1 MLNRHMKRALI
12 GLPILL
18 FIILNTYL
26 FLLNESLFAS
36 EKPYDLTKIE
46 QRDLRETIEAAGM
59 FIPKEI
65 QEFYYEPHRGNI
77 EEVLVEEGEEIS
89 SGTEILKYQ
98 TTDIENQIT
107 ALENEID
114 ELETEKDHYE
124 DRETILQEQIRS
136 ESNKEEEEKNES
148 TIFMLEQQ
156 EADAAYQ
163 ADRVDS
169 LISSKESEISLLESR
184 LDEKVVKSNV
194 AGTVKKVNRNAASSD
209 QPLVVISS
217 EDNVLVRAY
226 LSEDE
231 VVLLREGDEVAVS
244 SPRGEDR
251 KGQIVKIGT
260 PDEENEDLKFP
271 VDIEVETEAENR
283 APVGSTVNIT
293 FKPVAVED
301 AIAVKHE
308 WVVHDDGEDLVLVVK
323 NDHIDKRKISVGFE
337 NETYKE
343 VTKGLKAG
351 ETIVMKP
358 NVLLVDDMEIETKD
372 TGKKKKDNNGEPS
385 TDDQNGEEP
394 AGGEN
399 PATDSNDPE
408 IGPDSSEG
416 DSDSV
421 ELDTENDGTE

>member
-1 MLNRHMKRALI
+1 MKRALI

-36 EKPYDLTKIE
+36 EKPYDVTKIE
-46 QRDLRETIEAAGM
+46 QRDLRETIEATGM
-59 FIPKEI
+59 VVPKET
-65 QEFYYEPHRGNI
+65 QEFYYESHRGNI
-77 EEVLVEEGEEIS
+77 EEVLVEEGDEIS
-89 SGTEILKYQ
+89 AGTEILKYQ
-98 TTDIENQIT
+98 TSDIDSQIT

-114 ELETEKDHYE
+114 ELETEKDYYE
-124 DRETILQEQIRS
+124 DRETILQGQIRT

-148 TIFMLEQQ
+148 NIFMLEHQK
-156 EADAAYQ
+156 ADAAYQ

-169 LISSKESEISLLESR
+169 LISSKESEISLLESQ

-209 QPLVVISS
+209 QPMVIISS
-217 EDNVLVRAY
+217 EDNVIVRAY

-260 PDEENEDLKFP
+260 PDEEKEDLKFP
-271 VDIEVETEAENR
+271 VDIEVEPEAENR

-293 FKPVAVED
+293 VKPVAVED
-301 AIAVKHE
+301 AVAVKHE
-308 WVVHDDGEDLVLVVK
+308 WIVHDDGEDFVLVVN
-323 NDHIDKRKISVGFE
+323 NDYIDKRKVNFGFE
-337 NETYKE
+337 NETYIE
-343 VTKGLKAG
+343 VTKGLKAE
-351 ETIVMKP
+351 ETIVMNP

-372 TGKKKKDNNGEPS
+372 TGKKKNDHNEEPS
-385 TDDQNGEEP
+385 SDDQNGEDP
-394 AGGEN
+394 ADGEN
-399 PATDSNDPE
+399 PATDSNDAE
-408 IGPDSSEG
+408 IGSDSSED

-421 ELDTENDGTE
+421 ELDTEDDGTE

>member
-36 EKPYDLTKIE
+36 EKPYDVTKIE
-46 QRDLRETIEAAGM
+46 QHDLRETIEAAGM
-59 FIPKEI
+59 VIPKET

-98 TTDIENQIT
+98 TSDIENQIT
-107 ALENEID
+107 TLENEID
-114 ELETEKDHYE
+114 ELETEKDYYE
-124 DRETILQEQIRS
+124 DRETILQGQIRT

-148 TIFMLEQQ
+148 NIFMLEQQ
-156 EADAAYQ
+156 KADAAYQ

-194 AGTVKKVNRNAASSD
+194 AGTVKKVNRNATSSD

-217 EDNVLVRAY
+217 EDNVIVRAY

-231 VVLLREGDEVAVS
+231 VVLLREGDEVTVS

-251 KGQIVKIGT
+251 KGQIAKIGT
-260 PDEENEDLKFP
+260 PDEEKEDLKFP
-271 VDIEVETEAENR
+271 VDIEVEAESENR
-283 APVGSTVNIT
+283 ALVGSTVNIT
-293 FKPVAVED
+293 VKPVAVEG
-301 AIAVKHE
+301 AVAVKHD
-308 WVVHDDGEDLVLVVK
+308 WIVHDDGEDFVLVVK
-323 NDHIDKRKISVGFE
+323 NDYIDKRKVSFGFE

-343 VTKGLKAG
+343 VTKGLKAE

-372 TGKKKKDNNGEPS
+372 TGKKKKSDSKVKPDSDEQKGEGS
-385 TDDQNGEEP
+385 TE
-394 AGGEN
+394 EN
-399 PATDSNDPE
+399 PESAVE
-408 IGPDSSEG
+408 IEDE
-416 DSDSV
+416 D
-421 ELDTENDGTE
+421 EGTE